1 MTPARKMSE
10 DAEQGKEV
18 EPVEVEV
25 NPVKLAGSDEKK
37 SSTSNSPDKSEG
49 ACEDRKEAMDQST
62 ANKEVVLSE

>member
-18 EPVEVEV
+18 EPIEGGV
-25 NPVKLAGSDEKK
+25 NPEKRAGSEEKK
-37 SSTSNSPDKSEG
+37 PTPSTPPDKSEG

-62 ANKEVVLSE
+62 ANKEVVVSE